1 MPSGISAASLPQER
15 DVCTSPTYL
24 WSPFWF
30 PCYLLGLATATA
42 SMWSAAVLPLTC
54 KRPSSSL
61 IRLHIKT
68 LKLNPHAGLRQ
79 PYEMQG
85 RPLHLVPQSSK
96 AS

>member
-1 MPSGISAASLPQER
+1 
-15 DVCTSPTYL
+15 
-24 WSPFWF
+24 
-30 PCYLLGLATATA
+30 
-42 SMWSAAVLPLTC
+42 MWSAAVLPLTC